1 MNPFRQ
7 RSSYSRRSAGVL
19 LLVGVLAGVT
29 VGGGF
34 GVIAATSTK
43 SVTVCA
49 NKKTNA
55 LRYAKNGRCARTET
69 KLVINQA
76 GATGANGTNGTNGA
90 AGAKGD
96 TGATGAQGPAGTA
109 GVQGPIGVAGAQGP
123 TGANGAAGSSF
134 SERSVCGSDG
144 YTLCAVGMQG
154 PGGGTVFYIDTAGK
168 YDEFDYL
175 EVAPTNAVFA
185 AGATAG
191 LWSTAIEKCGLT
203 QNGNCRSNFLS
214 TSGEALNFIAIGT
227 GRAATAA
234 IVARH
239 EAGSVPKNLYAAGVA
254 DSYTTPTASDWFL
267 PSEGELI
274 ELCKFAI
281 QTTATDCDGG
291 GVLRNGFV
299 RGDYFSSSE
308 LDTNNASIM
317 TIDLNSGACCGN
329 ALKDLTQAFVRPIRA
344 F

>member
-19 LLVGVLAGVT
+19 VLVGVLAGVT

-49 NKKTNA
+49 NKKTNV
-55 LRYAKNGRCARTET
+55 LRYAKNGRCARTER

-76 GATGANGTNGTNGA
+76 GTNGTNGANGANGTNGA

-109 GVQGPIGVAGAQGP
+109 GVQGP
-123 TGANGAAGSSF
+123 TGATGAAGSSF
-134 SERSVCGSDG
+134 SERYVCGSDG
-144 YTLCAVGMQG
+144 FTLCAVGMQG
-154 PGGGTVFYIDTAGK
+154 PGGGKVFYLDTAGK

-185 AGATAG
+185 ADAAVG

-203 QNGNCRSNFLS
+203 QDRNCRSNFLS
-214 TSGEALNFIAIGT
+214 TSGEALNFLAIGT

-239 EAGSVPKNLYAAGVA
+239 EAGSVDKNLYAAGVA
-254 DSYTTPTASDWFL
+254 DLYTTPTASDWFL

-281 QTTATDCDGG
+281 QTTATGCDGG

-299 RGDYFSSSE
+299 GGDYFSSSE
-308 LDTNNASIM
+308 LDTHNASIM
-317 TIDLNSGACCGN
+317 MIDLNSGLCCGN
-329 ALKDLTQAFVRPIRA
+329 AFKSLGQAFVRPIRA

>member
-49 NKKTNA
+49 NKKTNV
-55 LRYAKNGRCARTET
+55 LRYAKNGRCARTER

-76 GATGANGTNGTNGA
+76 GTNGTNGTNGANGA

-109 GVQGPIGVAGAQGP
+109 GVQGP

-144 YTLCAVGMQG
+144 FTLCAVGMQG
-154 PGGGTVFYIDTAGK
+154 PGGGTVFYVDTAGK
-168 YDEFDYL
+168 YDGFDYL

-185 AGATAG
+185 AGAAAG

-239 EAGSVPKNLYAAGVA
+239 EAGSVPKN
-254 DSYTTPTASDWFL
+254 
-267 PSEGELI
+267 
-274 ELCKFAI
+274 
-281 QTTATDCDGG
+281 
-291 GVLRNGFV
+291 
-299 RGDYFSSSE
+299 
-308 LDTNNASIM
+308 
-317 TIDLNSGACCGN
+317 
-329 ALKDLTQAFVRPIRA
+329 
-344 F
+344 